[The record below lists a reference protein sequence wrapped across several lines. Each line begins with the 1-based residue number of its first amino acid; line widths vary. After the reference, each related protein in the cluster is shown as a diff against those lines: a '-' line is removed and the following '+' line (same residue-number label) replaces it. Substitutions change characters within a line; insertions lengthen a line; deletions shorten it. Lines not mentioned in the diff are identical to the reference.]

1 MHAFSFAEILPS
13 LWCKCCG
20 ALRKFRNLEI
30 LKLGWF
36 TRLRLEAYS
45 LQFTAY
51 SLKLTAYGLTPNLK
65 LTIPRCARKGNDIA
79 YIGHTGNE
87 HHQSFESESKTGVL
101 AGSRSEEHTS

>member
-1 MHAFSFAEILPS
+1 YDALPI
-13 LWCKCCG
+13 
-20 ALRKFRNLEI
+20 LEI

-101 AGSRSEEHTS
+101 AGSKFSGFEVPPHVLFGYAHFFATSR